1 MFAFPSIDADVKVDV
16 NLPQE
21 TLVKLYLIALAII
34 ITALVAGKFL
44 K

>member
-1 MFAFPSIDADVKVDV
+1 MFQIPTIDADVKVDV

-21 TLVKLYLIALAII
+21 TLLKIYLIALAII
-34 ITALVAGKFL
+34 VTALVAGKLF

>member
-1 MFAFPSIDADVKVDV
+1 MFSLPPIDADVKVDV

-21 TLVKLYLIALAII
+21 TLIKLYLIALAII
-34 ITALVAGKFL
+34 ITALVAGKLF